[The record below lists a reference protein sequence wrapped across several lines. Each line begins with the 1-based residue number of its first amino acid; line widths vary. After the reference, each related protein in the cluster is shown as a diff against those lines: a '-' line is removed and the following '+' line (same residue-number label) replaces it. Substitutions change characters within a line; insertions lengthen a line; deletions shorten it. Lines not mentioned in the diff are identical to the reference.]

1 MGVLSDDE
9 IVAVI
14 LKKLPLVTTITFR
27 KIEIDERSPLQDT
40 FEADDIEQTAEVVF
54 GQFGTDGSSFTLHH
68 YYPWKTK
75 GFFSKKAPEQ
85 DKKALTVSMF
95 VESVKAGKWLYD

>member
-1 MGVLSDDE
+1 MSTLSDKE
-9 IVAVI
+9 IAAVI
-14 LKKLPLVTTITFR
+14 LKELPLVTTMAFR
-27 KIEIDERSPLQDT
+27 KVEVDQHSALQKT
-40 FEADDIEQTAEVVF
+40 FEADDIEQMAEVVF
-54 GQFGTDGSSFTLHH
+54 GQYGTDGSSFNLHH

-75 GFFSKKAPEQ
+75 GFFSRIAPEE